1 MQIERLLEPVLEI
14 TATEFKGR
22 GRLGEGGG
30 CAGKVTFII
39 SIKYNA
45 NGLPSEP
52 PVWLRASVLT
62 FLHSE
67 RSS

>member
-1 MQIERLLEPVLEI
+1 MQIECLLEPALEI
-14 TATEFKGR
+14 TATEFKGWG
-22 GRLGEGGG
+22 GRCGGG
-30 CAGKVTFII
+30 GGGGKVTFII

-62 FLHSE
+62 FLHS
-67 RSS
+67 

>member
-22 GRLGEGGG
+22 GRLGGD

-52 PVWLRASVLT
+52 PVWLRANVLT
-62 FLHSE
+62 FLHS
-67 RSS
+67 

>member
-1 MQIERLLEPVLEI
+1 V
-14 TATEFKGR
+14 
-22 GRLGEGGG
+22 GGGGGVG

-62 FLHSE
+62 FRHS
-67 RSS
+67 